1 MGSAARRRLTSTTT
15 EGDLDEFHQDRHS
28 RCRHIGSQVAWQM
41 AFHGKHVIV
50 YDAIPEGLQKGKSLH
65 REYAE
70 HFIDQRGAVQKQIDD
85 TFARLTVRRTDL
97 HGLLLQA
104 VRGVAS
110 VETRFGCVVVS
121 ADRSGVVR
129 ITCAA
134 ENGPEFGLDELRAD
148 VIWPR
153 RSLDDGPPRD
163 APAHS
168 SGPGQKPS
176 MPTKGT

>member
-1 MGSAARRRLTSTTT
+1 MSFTKIATAGAGT
-15 EGDLDEFHQDRHS
+15 
-28 RCRHIGSQVAWQM
+28 IGSQVAWQM

-104 VRGVAS
+104 FRGVAS

-129 ITCAA
+129 DHLHRGERPGLPETLPLIRAA
-134 ENGPEFGLDELRAD
+134 QAKSPAC
-148 VIWPR
+148 
-153 RSLDDGPPRD
+153 PPRERGPLPGRGEPERG
-163 APAHS
+163 PA
-168 SGPGQKPS
+168 
-176 MPTKGT
+176 